1 LTAWEKAVLTSAYT
15 AGNSA
20 HYGVTASNGFGSAGN
35 APKGTGI
42 NLFADPGAVAAQFRP
57 LLPGLDTN
65 AGGNGILRGLPGW
78 NLDAT
83 IAKDLLFRE
92 RFGATFLFQFSNVF
106 NHVRFADP
114 TLSLANPS
122 TFGVI
127 TRSAAGSTTIPL
139 YAPRQL
145 EFGVRVHF

>member
-1 LTAWEKAVLTSAYT
+1 M
-15 AGNSA
+15 
-20 HYGVTASNGFGSAGN
+20 
-35 APKGTGI
+35 
-42 NLFADPGAVAAQFRP
+42 
-57 LLPGLDTN
+57 
-65 AGGNGILRGLPGW
+65 
-78 NLDAT
+78 DAT

-139 YAPRQL
+139 YTPRQL

>member
-1 LTAWEKAVLTSAYT
+1 M
-15 AGNSA
+15 GNKYVPIYSL
-20 HYGVTASNGFGSAGN
+20 YGFARYVTLSPKITYFGSR
-35 APKGTGI
+35 
-42 NLFADPGAVAAQFRP
+42 QS
-57 LLPGLDTN
+57 
-65 AGGNGILRGLPGW
+65 IL
-78 NLDAT
+78 
-83 IAKDLLFRE
+83 
-92 RFGATFLFQFSNVF
+92 

-139 YAPRQL
+139 YTPRQL

>member
-1 LTAWEKAVLTSAYT
+1 MLGAAT
-15 AGNSA
+15 
-20 HYGVTASNGFGSAGN
+20 GFFGACRD
-35 APKGTGI
+35 GTW
-42 NLFADPGAVAAQFRP
+42 
-57 LLPGLDTN
+57 T
-65 AGGNGILRGLPGW
+65 
-78 NLDAT
+78 T

-92 RFGATFLFQFSNVF
+92 RFGAPFMFQFSNVL

-139 YAPRQL
+139 YTPRQL
-145 EFGVRVHF
+145 EFGVRFHF